1 MLHKLSKGLDAVEN
15 FFAAIGGILLLGGMF
30 IIVLEV
36 LSTYFFK
43 YSILW
48 VNEISEYILLYI
60 PFLGGAWLLR
70 LNGHVK
76 VDILEQFFSSRFM
89 RFLDIIICLIGIL
102 ISTILIW
109 YGWLNA
115 LDNYIRGVNSLTLLE
130 IPQVYIVIVIPV
142 GGVLFLLEF
151 VRKFYKAIVI
161 ETVPSKENVKHSSV
175 EDKGGTIW
183 NGG

>member
-1 MLHKLSKGLDAVEN
+1 MLHNLSKGLDAAEN

-30 IIVLEV
+30 IVVLEV
-36 LSTYFFK
+36 LSTYFFN
-43 YSILW
+43 YSLLW

-76 VDILEQFFSSRFM
+76 VDILEQFFPQRLQK
-89 RFLDIIICLIGIL
+89 FLDIVICLIGIL
-102 ISTILIW
+102 ISAILIW
-109 YGWLNA
+109 YGWLNTI
-115 LDNYIRGVNSLTLLE
+115 DNYTRGVNSLTLLE
-130 IPQVYIVIVIPV
+130 IPQVYVVMIIPI
-142 GGVLFLLEF
+142 GSILLFLEF
-151 VRKFYKAIVI
+151 VRKLYQTIVI
-161 ETVPSKENVKHSSV
+161 ETVPSNENIEHSSV